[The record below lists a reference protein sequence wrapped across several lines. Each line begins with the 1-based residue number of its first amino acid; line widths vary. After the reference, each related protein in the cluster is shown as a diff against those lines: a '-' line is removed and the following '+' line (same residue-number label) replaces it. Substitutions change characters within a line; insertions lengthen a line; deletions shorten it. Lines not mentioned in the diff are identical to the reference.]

1 MAVNLDT
8 RLPLAAVG
16 SPLNPAGVLQNAR
29 ANAIQQKL
37 DEMRMDYESRKRRR
51 ETDTE
56 RYMGEAINT
65 IRQGKPAQTVTDFQ
79 WNTPNQTG
87 VPQSPY
93 EMNVREVA
101 PAVPGRQPTLE
112 DMQAA
117 SIDAMFRA
125 GDIQGAFAAMKAA
138 RTGQASAMKSFGAET
153 RTGEDGME
161 YAFNQA
167 TGRFEPTGFRS
178 AREPVKPRI
187 RTVRTARG
195 TEVVDLN
202 DLPPGTVLPAPAVA
216 PRQPRTRI
224 VQDDTGTY
232 LVYVDNPSAPA
243 VPVTKPGGAP
253 ITKPKASQDIS
264 PYQRIQIES
273 GLRDDY
279 RADSKNYAEIKR
291 QSAIIKAA
299 LSDPSAAGTL
309 SAATA
314 YMKMLDPGSVVRES
328 ELGMAMQTQGAI
340 DRLQSYWTT
349 IEMGKVLTPTQKADF
364 ARLSDMYL
372 RAAEDAQR
380 SLNARYSD
388 LAAGAGVDP
397 RRVVINDVPPASK
410 PQASKPSVRDIN
422 IAAQWLKSRNITSQQ
437 QLSAEIGKL
446 KKSGWTDDEIRKA
459 AAGAGL

>member
-29 ANAIQQKL
+29 SNAIQQKL

-56 RYMGEAINT
+56 RYMGEAINA
-65 IRQGKPAQTVTDFQ
+65 IRQGRPAQTVTDFQ

-87 VPQSPY
+87 IPQSPY
-93 EMNVREVA
+93 EVSAREIA

-117 SIDAMFRA
+117 SIDAMFKA
-125 GDIQGAFAAMKAA
+125 GDLQGAFEAMKQA
-138 RTGQASAMKSFGAET
+138 RTGQPSQMRSFGADFKVGAGGQYYAPNLQ
-153 RTGEDGME
+153 TG
-161 YAFNQA
+161 QL
-167 TGRFEPTGFRS
+167 EPTGVFAPTEQPKRQITLK
-178 AREPVKPRI
+178 E
-187 RTVRTARG
+187 TGRG
-195 TEVVDLN
+195 IEAIDLGSIK
-202 DLPPGTVLPAPAVA
+202 PGTVLPAP
-216 PRQPRTRI
+216 
-224 VQDDTGTY
+224 
-232 LVYVDNPSAPA
+232 
-243 VPVTKPGGAP
+243 VTEKKP
-253 ITKPKASQDIS
+253 DIS

-279 RADSKNYAEIKR
+279 RNDSKNYAEIKR

-299 LSDPSAAGTL
+299 LNDPSAAGTL

-328 ELGMAMQTQGAI
+328 ELGMAMQTQGMI

-364 ARLSDMYL
+364 ARLSDLYL
-372 RAAEDAQR
+372 KAAEDAQR
-380 SLNARYSD
+380 NLNARYSE
-388 LAAGAGVDP
+388 LATGAGIDP
-397 RRVVINDVPPASK
+397 KRVVMYDV
-410 PQASKPSVRDIN
+410 KPSAQEKPKSRDIG
-422 IAAQWLKSRNITSQQ
+422 IAVQWLKSRNIKTQQ

>member
-1 MAVNLDT
+1 MQLDT
-8 RLPLAAVG
+8 RLPLAAIG
-16 SPLNPAGVLQNAR
+16 NPLNPAGVMQNAR
-29 ANAIQQKL
+29 SNAIQQKL
-37 DEMRMDYESRKRRR
+37 QELRLDYENRKRRR

-56 RYMGEAINT
+56 RYMGEAINA
-65 IRQGKPAQTVTDFQ
+65 IRQGRPAQTVTDFQ
-79 WNTPNQTG
+79 WNAPNQTG

-117 SIDAMFRA
+117 SIDAMFKA
-125 GDIQGAFAAMKAA
+125 GDLQGAFEAMKAA
-138 RTGQASAMKSFGAET
+138 RAGQVSQMKTFGGETKIGADGQA
-153 RTGEDGME
+153 

-167 TGRFEPTGFRS
+167 SGRYEPTGFYPQ
-178 AREPVKPRI
+178 AAPEKQEKPVQ
-187 RTVRTARG
+187 VRTSRG
-195 TEVVDLN
+195 IEF
-202 DLPPGTVLPAPAVA
+202 
-216 PRQPRTRI
+216 
-224 VQDDTGTY
+224 
-232 LVYVDNPSAPA
+232 
-243 VPVTKPGGAP
+243 VTPKPGMVL
-253 ITKPKASQDIS
+253 KPPVEQPKPDIS

-279 RADSKNYAEIKR
+279 RTDSKNYAEIKR

-299 LSDPSAAGTL
+299 LADPSAAGTL

-328 ELGMAMQTQGAI
+328 ELGMAMQAQGMI

-364 ARLSDMYL
+364 ARLSDQYL
-372 RAAEDAQR
+372 KAAEDAQR
-380 SLNARYSD
+380 NLNARYSE
-388 LAAGAGVDP
+388 LATGAGIDP
-397 RRVVINDVPPASK
+397 KRVVMYDV
-410 PQASKPSVRDIN
+410 KPSAQEKPKSRDIG
-422 IAAQWLKSRNITSQQ
+422 IAVQWLKSRNIKTQQ
-437 QLSAEIGKL
+437 QLSAEVGKL

>member
-56 RYMGEAINT
+56 RYMGEAINA
-65 IRQGKPAQTVTDFQ
+65 IRQGRPAQTVTDFQ

-112 DMQAA
+112 DMQVA

-125 GDIQGAFAAMKAA
+125 GDIQGAFEAMKKA
-138 RTGQASAMKSFGAET
+138 RSGQASAMKSFGAET

-178 AREPVKPRI
+178 VREPVKPRVQ
-187 RTVRTARG
+187 TVRTARG
-195 TEVVDLN
+195 IEVVDLN
-202 DLPPGTVLPAPAVA
+202 NLPPGTVLPAP
-216 PRQPRTRI
+216 
-224 VQDDTGTY
+224 
-232 LVYVDNPSAPA
+232 
-243 VPVTKPGGAP
+243 VTEKKP
-253 ITKPKASQDIS
+253 DIS

-372 RAAEDAQR
+372 NAAEDAQR

-388 LAAGAGVDP
+388 LAVGAGVDP
-397 RRVVINDVPPASK
+397 RRVVINEVPTETK
-410 PQASKPSVRDIN
+410 PQRPKTAVRDIN

-437 QLSAEIGKL
+437 QLAAEIGKL

>member
-56 RYMGEAINT
+56 RYMGEAISA

-93 EMNVREVA
+93 EMQVREVA

-112 DMQAA
+112 DMKAA
-117 SIDAMFRA
+117 SIDAMFKA
-125 GDIQGAFAAMKAA
+125 GDIKGAFEAMKQA
-138 RTGQASAMKSFGAET
+138 RAGQPQQMRSFGADFKI
-153 RTGEDGME
+153 GAGGQY
-161 YAFNQA
+161 YAPNLQ
-167 TGRFEPTGFRS
+167 TGRLEPTGVFAPTEQPKRQITLK
-178 AREPVKPRI
+178 E
-187 RTVRTARG
+187 TGRG
-195 TEVVDLN
+195 IEAIDLGSIK
-202 DLPPGTVLPAPAVA
+202 PGTVLPAP
-216 PRQPRTRI
+216 
-224 VQDDTGTY
+224 
-232 LVYVDNPSAPA
+232 
-243 VPVTKPGGAP
+243 VTEKKP
-253 ITKPKASQDIS
+253 DIS

-372 RAAEDAQR
+372 KAAEDAQR
-380 SLNARYSD
+380 SLNARYSY
-388 LAAGAGVDP
+388 LASGAGVDP
-397 RRVVINDVPPASK
+397 RRVVINEVPPASK

-437 QLSAEIGKL
+437 QLSAEVAKL